1 MNSIEEDIK
10 IVENYLAHS
19 AINETDSDF
28 FKNGGWETVDLEIPK
43 SMQHILFAYKR
54 VLKENERYKKSD
66 YETICLENNELREIT
81 DRIQSEYNDLLK
93 DNFKLKNELETKRK
107 EYQETYKDVR
117 EELRELRKENEELK
131 IKNNAIKRESEAYAE
146 NMIRLD
152 IEKQDY
158 FEKYRYHLQQNES
171 LTKEFSNVIPIQ
183 KIKDIIDR
191 IDYDIKKT
199 KEIISNNSNIYTS
212 DRRNDYQIVRLRA
225 MNTKSLDIKKR
236 LQELLES
243 EE

>member
-1 MNSIEEDIK
+1 MKENSIKEDIK
-10 IVENYLAHS
+10 IIENF
-19 AINETDSDF
+19 INWLTIDFEYDSG
-28 FKNGGWETVDLEIPK
+28 NEIK
-43 SMQHILFAYKR
+43 TIDHILSDYKR
-54 VLKENERYKKSD
+54 AL
-66 YETICLENNELREIT
+66 
-81 DRIQSEYNDLLK
+81 
-93 DNFKLKNELETKRK
+93 
-107 EYQETYKDVR
+107 
-117 EELRELRKENEELK
+117 KENEELK